1 VVCHADAPGPGGQAW
16 GDECDHWGLAQR
28 VCVGP
33 HFLFVMNKVVA
44 PPVTDTTETF
54 LLLWALAALV
64 AILAGYVGLGWLQRA
79 QRNPVLR
86 QAWPQMLI
94 AGATLGTGVC
104 GSSVLMLAGEP
115 LSFQL
120 GFDFVWA
127 FGLWLGAV
135 AGCTLVAW
143 LLTRGER
150 WWGLLGSALLM
161 AVVISL
167 VQYGWIHAVGFR
179 PALKW
184 KPEIISGAV
193 IVVLVAV
200 CIAVWVSCS
209 DPTESSRRRSR
220 WRFGAAI
227 ILALGLVAGQEVMNM
242 ASALLKAKGSI
253 NNAMLPI
260 SVLSLVCG
268 VLLPM
273 VLGGLAVDLAIR
285 SKPKRKSRSTFAPK
299 PRSRRR
305 VHEEDRV

>member
-1 VVCHADAPGPGGQAW
+1 
-16 GDECDHWGLAQR
+16 
-28 VCVGP
+28 
-33 HFLFVMNKVVA
+33 MNKAV
-44 PPVTDTTETF
+44 PPPPTESTEIF
-54 LLLWALAALV
+54 LLLWALAAIV

-86 QAWPQMLI
+86 QAWPQLLV

-115 LSFQL
+115 LNFQL
-120 GFDFVWA
+120 GFDYLWA
-127 FGLWLGAV
+127 FGLWLGAMGGCVVV
-135 AGCTLVAW
+135 AV

-150 WWGLLGSALLM
+150 WWGLLGSAILM
-161 AVVISL
+161 AGVISL
-167 VQYGWIHAVGFR
+167 VQYGWILAAGFR

-184 KPEIISGAV
+184 KPEILSGAV
-193 IVVLVAV
+193 IVVLVAA
-200 CIAVWVSCS
+200 CIAIWVSCS
-209 DPTESSRRRSR
+209 DPTESTRRRSR
-220 WRFGAAI
+220 WRIGAAI
-227 ILALGLVAGQEVMNM
+227 IFALGLVAGQEIMNM

-253 NNAMLPI
+253 NSTMLPI

-273 VLGGLAVDLAIR
+273 VLGGLAVDLSIR

-305 VHEEDRV
+305 LHEEDRV